1 MTEPQPAPVLAALL
15 LPMPKIRTVTALRR
29 KRDEIF
35 ASTRLYEKKLD
46 QARADLAHVTAAA
59 RIFAGLTDRKTFP
72 AVRTP
77 IACSTGAS
85 HGPAAPLDSPR
96 RRRQR
101 SELALALMNARYLPS
116 NHQKSKLTIPAD
128 VIREVRN
135 IALYNDHRFKKIL
148 AVARSLLDGVL
159 PLHSKL
165 DFGQF

>member
-15 LPMPKIRTVTALRR
+15 LPMPEIRTVTTLRR
-29 KRDEIF
+29 KRDEIS
-35 ASTRLYEKKLD
+35 ASIRLYEKKLD

-85 HGPAAPLDSPR
+85 HGPAAPLGSPR

-101 SELALALMNARYLPS
+101 SELALALMNAKGLDLAEAVLA
-116 NHQKSKLTIPAD
+116 KAIG
-128 VIREVRN
+128 
-135 IALYNDHRFKKIL
+135 HRFIP
-148 AVARSLLDGVL
+148 SLRMQRQRDRVRQQGMRKGVSVWRL
-159 PLHSKL
+159 PDTKR
-165 DFGQF
+165 QF